1 MAKQTHIKFISE
13 GFEEILCSGGVQEA
27 VTEAAET
34 IQARANGN
42 NTRGGEGFQTETWM
56 GKFGGGRWVASVY
69 TSDRKSCIA
78 ESEDK
83 ALSRAVSG

>member
-1 MAKQTHIKFISE
+1 MAKQTRITFISA
-13 GFEEILCSGGVQEA
+13 GFKEILCSGGVQEA
-27 VTEAAET
+27 VTEAAEA

-56 GKFGGGRWVASVY
+56 GKYGGGRWVASVFA
-69 TSDRKSCIA
+69 SDRKSAIA

-83 ALSRAVSG
+83 ALSRAASG

>member
-1 MAKQTHIKFISE
+1 MAKQTRIQFISA
-13 GFEEILCSGGVQEA
+13 GFKEILCGGGVQEA
-27 VTEAAET
+27 VTEAAAT

-56 GKFGGGRWVASVY
+56 GGYGGGRWCASVY